1 MAATV
6 VLEPEVLLPRHRFR
20 LPEPGGYVELGQ
32 RGREMPTQMNQS
44 TVLHP
49 EKRSAEVLEFE
60 SRLRDMIVG
69 QDAAVSE
76 LVNVYQSVLAGMAT
90 PGRPIAN
97 LLFLG
102 PTGSGKT
109 RLVEAA
115 AEILFSTA
123 DAVMKVDCAE
133 FQHSHEIAKLIGSPP
148 GYIGHRETPAVLNQ
162 DMVDRYHTEKLKVTF
177 LLFDEIEKASDAL
190 WQLLLGILDKGTL
203 TLGDNRKV
211 NLSRAIIFMTSN
223 LGASEITR
231 LMSGGIGFASR
242 GEGQDPQLEQK
253 IYRVAVDAARRRFS
267 PEFMNR
273 LDKVTVFRSLS
284 KSDLERVLDIELGA
298 IQTRIFA
305 TQTERP
311 FVLLCSPEAKK
322 FLLAEGTDLKYGARH
337 LKRALERHLVLP
349 LSSLLATEQIFAGDT
364 VTADIAPDAKE
375 LVFSKSSALF
385 ESAAAAHGGVIES
398 SAIL

>member
-1 MAATV
+1 MAVAV
-6 VLEPEVLLPRHRFR
+6 FLEREVQVARRLFRSPEAGAF
-20 LPEPGGYVELGQ
+20 VELGQ

-49 EKRSAEVLEFE
+49 EKRSADVLEFE
-60 SRLRDMIVG
+60 SRLRGMIVG

-97 LLFLG
+97 LQFLG

-123 DAVMKVDCAE
+123 DAVIKVDCAE

-231 LMSGGIGFASR
+231 LMSGGIGFAPR

-273 LDKVTVFRSLS
+273 LDKVIVFKSLS
-284 KSDLERVLDIELGA
+284 KSDLEKVLDIELGA

-311 FVLLCSPEAKK
+311 FVLLCTPEAKK
-322 FLLAEGTDLKYGARH
+322 FLLSEGTDLKYGARH

-364 VTADIAPDAKE
+364 VTADIASDSKE
-375 LVFSKSSALF
+375 LVFTKSNALF
-385 ESAAAAHGGVIES
+385 QTAAAAHGGVIES